1 MVENILNKPEQQKL
15 IKVSDDDMKAFT
27 ELPPPAGKD
36 FRDQQKAAHD
46 LFNHFTADII
56 REQKLFIR

>member
-1 MVENILNKPEQQKL
+1 MGKDILDKPGQQKL
-15 IKVSDDDMKAFT
+15 IKVSNDDMKAFT

-46 LFNHFTADII
+46 LFNLFTADII
-56 REQKLFIR
+56 REEKLFVR